1 MPTESKLRE
10 KEKKSMKKHLFAVV
24 AALMLVAMI
33 LSACASTPAT
43 TAPPP
48 SAVPVQTTAVP
59 AQPTV
64 APQATATSAA
74 TVTKVT
80 EWDYQNAEPEK
91 TQWQKVLDEC
101 TASTG
106 IAIDRQA
113 APRDELISKV
123 LLAAQQH
130 QLPNVLRID
139 NPDLQQ
145 VADTGAL
152 EPLTD
157 YGVDLTGL
165 YANLIDAGT
174 YKGKVYGV
182 DPGINGMA
190 LFYNTDM
197 FTAAGLKP
205 PTTWAEVKDDAAK
218 LTKNG
223 GYGIPFPAPPPENG
237 SP

>member
-1 MPTESKLRE
+1 
-10 KEKKSMKKHLFAVV
+10 MKKQPFAVV
-24 AALMLVAMI
+24 AVLMLVAMI
-33 LSACASTPAT
+33 LSACASPPPT

-48 SAVPVQTTAVP
+48 TAVPVQATAVP
-59 AQPTV
+59 AQPTA
-64 APQATATSAA
+64 APQATAAGASA
-74 TVTKVT
+74 VTKIT
-80 EWDYQNAEPEK
+80 EWDYQSADPEK

-113 APRDELISKV
+113 IPRDELISKA

-157 YGVDLTGL
+157 YG
-165 YANLIDAGT
+165 
-174 YKGKVYGV
+174 
-182 DPGINGMA
+182 
-190 LFYNTDM
+190 
-197 FTAAGLKP
+197 
-205 PTTWAEVKDDAAK
+205 
-218 LTKNG
+218 
-223 GYGIPFPAPPPENG
+223 
-237 SP
+237 